1 MSEIPPHDQDPD
13 DLPSLPEPDE
23 QRQQDMFTAT
33 DSPSVAEDV
42 GGRRTVQLKS
52 YKSLERLRDRV
63 QLTTRELARLRAENA
78 ELQRQ
83 VEDLKAGGGSPV
95 EGTPIVFTETP
106 AGLRAKVEGFIEA
119 IDQYLQEDLA
129 DEIRGERAGI
139 D

>member
-1 MSEIPPHDQDPD
+1 M
-13 DLPSLPEPDE
+13 
-23 QRQQDMFTAT
+23 
-33 DSPSVAEDV
+33 
-42 GGRRTVQLKS
+42 QLKS

-83 VEDLKAGGGSPV
+83 VEDLKAGGGTPV